1 MGKAVKS
8 LLKFILVGV
17 LIGFI
22 VWLTKSVIKLILGW
36 IRGS

>member
-1 MGKAVKS
+1 MGKVLKS
-8 LLKFILVGV
+8 LLKIIFLSI

-22 VWLTKSVIKLILGW
+22 VWLIQSVIKLILGW

>member
-1 MGKAVKS
+1 MGKVLKS
-8 LLKFILVGV
+8 LLKIIFLSV

-22 VWLTKSVIKLILGW
+22 VWLIQSVIKLILGW